1 MMSSSIAEIKVRS
14 TGNGDAHVS
23 CISGIGITF
32 KDGRTSYFGSLDGT
46 EHVVQ
51 LGGNEWITTIDV
63 SWTKI
68 RDGKPQFIESL
79 AFHSNTGTKHGP
91 FGHRLGRLAS
101 GLVSEKK
108 TVRVSPSEKSYMLAG
123 IYGYADTC
131 LVGIGFQF
139 LCVDGSGP
147 PITSRIFG
155 DRESG
160 ENVFFDERHRQGGMS
175 KAERVACSGIGAA
188 AVCSSPLACA
198 GTGHL
203 IAAGVEAAGYSMG
216 AAGVAVG
223 LVPCALAAGGAVLF
237 VGGALMFYPW
247 RKSSEEGEPKTWRE
261 AACSATDAGKKGAV
275 AGAVAGGTLAALYGA
290 SAVVAA
296 AEGAGVGQGAAAAAA
311 GAAGMGR
318 RRREEN
324 EDDDDE
330 ERGARNGQ
338 RDDCEGAAAA
348 AAGAAGMGRRRRE
361 ENKDDGNEEGGA
373 RNGQRD
379 ARGEIERA
387 RRRFKEQADK
397 SEKINT
403 SLPGSNSRLREQEKF
418 VNDLAK
424 EQEKHD
430 AALETLTQ
438 RGRPRDLDKVL
449 QKPESFEALGARR
462 PNKKPGEP
470 ESKRPSSVLGSIK
483 RNTTSIVSDID
494 SLLESI

>member
-324 EDDDDE
+324 
-330 ERGARNGQ
+330 
-338 RDDCEGAAAA
+338 
-348 AAGAAGMGRRRRE
+348 
-361 ENKDDGNEEGGA
+361 KDDGNEEGGA